1 MSLARPARAL
11 RPLENGLQSIQ
22 PMVASGHLGQGAQ
35 SFAVGSR
42 RRGLHYRRLRRSSA
56 SRRFGRKRGIKENAL
71 GRSRGGF
78 STKVH
83 ALVDTQGRPL
93 HVELTPGQQHDC
105 TVAKE
110 IIAVHAQGKAVIA
123 DTAYDSDDIIAQV
136 RAQQMKPVICPHPR
150 RKTRPR
156 LDRKNYRKR
165 YRVEVFFHDIK
176 RFRAIATR
184 FEKRA
189 LHYLSVVQLVSAL
202 VWLPQPEAAA
212 S

>member
-1 MSLARPARAL
+1 MHHRRF
-11 RPLENGLQSIQ
+11 
-22 PMVASGHLGQGAQ
+22 SGP
-35 SFAVGSR
+35 SSSR
-42 RRGLHYRRLRRSSA
+42 C
-56 SRRFGRKRGIKENAL
+56 FGRKRGIKENAL

-83 ALVDTQGRPL
+83 ALLDTQGRPL
-93 HVELTPGQQHDC
+93 HLELTPGQQHDC

-110 IIAVHAQGKAVIA
+110 IITHHAQGKAVIA
-123 DTAYDSDDIIAQV
+123 DTAYDSDEIISQV

-150 RKTRPR
+150 RRKKPR
-156 LDRKNYRKR
+156 LDRGKYRKR

-176 RFRAIATR
+176 RFRAVATR

-189 LHYLSVVQLVSAL
+189 RHYLSVVQLVSAL
-202 VWLPQPEAAA
+202 LWLAPQNAVA

>member
-1 MSLARPARAL
+1 
-11 RPLENGLQSIQ
+11 
-22 PMVASGHLGQGAQ
+22 
-35 SFAVGSR
+35 
-42 RRGLHYRRLRRSSA
+42 
-56 SRRFGRKRGIKENAL
+56 L

-110 IIAVHAQGKAVIA
+110 IVAAHARGKALIA
-123 DTAYDSDDIIAQV
+123 DTAYDSDEIIAQV

-150 RKTRPR
+150 RNKKPR
-156 LDRKNYRKR
+156 LDRKKYRKR
-165 YRVEVFFHDIK
+165 YRVEIFFHDIK
-176 RFRAIATR
+176 RFRAVATR

-189 LHYLSVVQLVSAL
+189 IHYLSVVQLVSAL
-202 VWLPQPEAAA
+202 LWLPPQEAVA